1 VVDAFFLP
9 TPQGARFCLLH
20 VPPAGQPCRGT
31 VLYIHPLA
39 EELNRCRRMASLQAR
54 ALARAGFA
62 VLQMD
67 LLGCGDS
74 SGDFADATW
83 EVWLSDVD
91 AGRQWLTQRYEAPL
105 WLWGVRAG
113 CLLAAAS
120 TRRQPDVPVRLLM
133 WQPVVAGRQ
142 HLQQFLRLRQM
153 AEVVH
158 GGGKVGTDALLKQLE
173 QGQAV
178 EVAGYAMA
186 PGLAQG
192 LGEATLDGLANVLRV
207 VCLEVVAPGQ
217 TQGYAASPAL
227 AAQVQR
233 WNSVGIAARTTGV
246 EGEAFWQLPEAQ
258 LCTALVDAT
267 AAALVEA

>member
-1 VVDAFFLP
+1 MDAFFLP

-54 ALARAGFA
+54 ALARCGFA

-74 SGDFADATW
+74 SGDFSDATW
-83 EVWLSDVD
+83 DAWLSDVG
-91 AGRQWLTQRYEAPL
+91 AGRQWLAQRYDAPL

-120 TRRQPDVPVRLLM
+120 TRQQPDVPLRLLM

-153 AEVVH
+153 AEVVQ
-158 GGGKVGTDALLKQLE
+158 GGGKIGTDALLTQLD

-178 EVAGYAMA
+178 EVAGYALA
-186 PGLAQG
+186 PGLAKG
-192 LGEATLDGLANVLRV
+192 LAEATLDALVNVRQV

-217 TQGYAASPAL
+217 AQGYTASPAL
-227 AAQVQR
+227 AAQFQR
-233 WNSVGIAARTTGV
+233 WTNVGIAARTTAV

-267 AAALVEA
+267 VAALVEA